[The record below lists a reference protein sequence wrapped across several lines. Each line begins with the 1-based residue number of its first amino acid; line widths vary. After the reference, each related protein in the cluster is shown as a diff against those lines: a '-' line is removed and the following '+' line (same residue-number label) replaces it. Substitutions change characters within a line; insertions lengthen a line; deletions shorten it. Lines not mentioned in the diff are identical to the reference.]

1 MKWYEDILVWLALL
15 LIMAGVGSFSYFAG
29 IKMVVDS
36 CDTYRAYK
44 PDKTKVVFCMVLPI
58 TEQRG
63 VGEKEYIR
71 PEGAKINPI
80 FKRT

>member
-1 MKWYEDILVWLALL
+1 MKWWQDLMVWVVILLVMFA
-15 LIMAGVGSFSYFAG
+15 VGAASYYQG
-29 IKMVVDS
+29 IDKVVEN

-44 PDKTKVVFCMVLPI
+44 VDETKVVFCMVMPI

-63 VGEKEYIR
+63 VGEKEYLR
-71 PEGAKINPI
+71 PDGVKLNSI

>member
-1 MKWYEDILVWLALL
+1 MKWWQDILVWLALL
-15 LIMAGVGSFSYFAG
+15 LLMGAAGSFSYRAG
-29 IKMVVDS
+29 INTVVDS

-44 PDKTKVVFCMVLPI
+44 PDKTKVIFCMVLPI

-63 VGEKEYIR
+63 VGEKEYLR

-80 FKRT
+80 FKRI

>member
-1 MKWYEDILVWLALL
+1 MVWFVILVMSLLFSALAY
-15 LIMAGVGSFSYFAG
+15 MKG
-29 IKMVVDS
+29 IEDVVSS

-44 PDKTKVVFCMVLPI
+44 VDETKVVFCMVMPI

-63 VGEKEYIR
+63 VGEKEYLR
-71 PEGAKINPI
+71 PEGAKINQY

>member
-1 MKWYEDILVWLALL
+1 MKWYEDVVAWGGILIV
-15 LIMAGVGSFSYFAG
+15 MAGVGALSYFAG
-29 IKMVVDS
+29 VNTVVDS

-63 VGEKEYIR
+63 VGEKEYLR